1 MLAAFAI
8 GVSGDYLRIAREL
21 ERAGASAR
29 VFLAFAEFHGAVLR
43 RAEGPSSSPPISA
56 PSPEPAPQRRW
67 EMRDLRAP
75 LSSARARAPQ
85 PAQNPAPTTAPGAV
99 APSAAAAAGLRTRRG
114 RGRGG
119 RGSEGRGRPHCPSR
133 TSAAPTSAPTPTPAP
148 VPHHPK
154 PNPPPKP
161 TSSSTPTPTPTPTPA
176 VPKPAPDPA
185 PAPKPE
191 PTAPPAPKL
200 APATPACAWG
210 DIDEKKAD
218 EVAVDAQTK
227 AAIAR
232 FQSRV
237 RARRARAR
245 MSDAPASPAKKPRV
259 RPDSPAPFPPAD
271 ALVKPSI
278 QIELADDPDA
288 RPARISLKRDAPR
301 PFATPHVYSKR
312 DLVWPVRLR
321 ACGYASDDSDRSA
334 ITDFEGPGRRT
345 SASEETSDSESEYA
359 SDGVIGSNGRLR
371 I

>member
-1 MLAAFAI
+1 M
-8 GVSGDYLRIAREL
+8 
-21 ERAGASAR
+21 
-29 VFLAFAEFHGAVLR
+29 
-43 RAEGPSSSPPISA
+43 
-56 PSPEPAPQRRW
+56 
-67 EMRDLRAP
+67 
-75 LSSARARAPQ
+75 
-85 PAQNPAPTTAPGAV
+85 
-99 APSAAAAAGLRTRRG
+99 
-114 RGRGG
+114 
-119 RGSEGRGRPHCPSR
+119 
-133 TSAAPTSAPTPTPAP
+133 
-148 VPHHPK
+148 
-154 PNPPPKP
+154 
-161 TSSSTPTPTPTPTPA
+161 
-176 VPKPAPDPA
+176 PKPAPDPA